1 VFPRDHGCFWSSV
14 VFKLTRFFPFSST
27 YHPSTRQLCRYSPA
41 SERAMS
47 GSRRDEAKAA
57 TSNIQDG
64 WERPPNS
71 HILHNSDELDG
82 IHDGLNFPT
91 DEEKESLR
99 RVPDSIPSNVYRE
112 LTAMNLFRIT
122 HIFAAFLSSL
132 SYGTRRAF
140 LALWHKRP
148 FGGCNFIAT
157 FR

>member
-1 VFPRDHGCFWSSV
+1 MPGPQRD
-14 VFKLTRFFPFSST
+14 KAT
-27 YHPSTRQLCRYSPA
+27 
-41 SERAMS
+41 
-47 GSRRDEAKAA
+47 AA

-71 HILHNSDELDG
+71 NIFHNSDELDG
-82 IHDGLNFPT
+82 THDGLTFPT
-91 DEEKESLR
+91 DEEKEILR

-112 LTAMNLFRIT
+112 LTAMNLFCIT

-148 FGGCNFIAT
+148 FGGCNVIAT